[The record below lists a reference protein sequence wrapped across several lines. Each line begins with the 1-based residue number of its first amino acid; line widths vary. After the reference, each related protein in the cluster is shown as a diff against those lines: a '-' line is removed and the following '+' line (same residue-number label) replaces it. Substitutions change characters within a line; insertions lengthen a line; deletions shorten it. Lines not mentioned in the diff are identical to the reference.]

1 MHAAGV
7 GDSAGVLLS
16 LLGLAIINGL
26 SMVSLKLIMLM
37 RVTMITNS
45 TSTYSLMQIAIKTKV
60 KLFKKSS

>member
-37 RVTMITNS
+37 IVTMITNS